1 VTDTRI
7 ALMIKSMTGFGRG
20 EVTEG
25 TKKIT
30 VEIKSVNNRFLDLS
44 MKMPRK
50 FNMMDAQIRAELKN
64 YIQRGK
70 VDLYVNYEDLSE
82 SDVAVK
88 YNHSVAAEYMKYL
101 QQMAEEFHLENDI
114 RVSTLSR
121 FPEVF
126 TTEDLSQDET
136 GLWELLQKA
145 IDEAAQNILDARIR
159 EGGFLKEDLLKKMDS
174 ILANVD
180 FITAKAPLIDETYQA
195 RLTAKVKDMLQ
206 DAQIDENR
214 IVQEVT
220 IYSDKVC
227 VDEELVRLR
236 SHVQAVKQA
245 LESGEEGVGRK
256 FDFLAQEMNREANTI
271 LSKTDDAEVSARGIE
286 LKTDIEKVREQIQ
299 NIE

>member
-1 VTDTRI
+1 
-7 ALMIKSMTGFGRG
+7 MIKSMTGFGRG

-25 TKKIT
+25 SKKIT
-30 VEIKSVNNRFLDLS
+30 VEIKSMNNRFLDLS

-101 QQMAEEFHLENDI
+101 QQMADEFHLENDV

-136 GLWELLQKA
+136 GLWELLRKA

-159 EGGFLKEDLLKKMDS
+159 EGGFLKDDLLKKMDS

-180 FITAKAPLIDETYQA
+180 FITAKAPQIDETYQA
-195 RLTAKVKDMLQ
+195 RLSAKVKDMLQ

-236 SHVQAVKQA
+236 SHVQAVRQA

-256 FDFLAQEMNREANTI
+256 LDFLAQEMNREANTI
-271 LSKTDDAEVSARGIE
+271 LSKTDDQEVSARGIE

-299 NIE
+299 NVE

>member
-1 VTDTRI
+1 MTDTGI

-25 TKKIT
+25 SKKIT

-101 QQMAEEFHLENDI
+101 QQMADEFHLENDV

-136 GLWELLQKA
+136 GLWELLRKA

-159 EGGFLKEDLLKKMDS
+159 EGGFLKDDLLKKMDS

-180 FITAKAPLIDETYQA
+180 FITTKAPQIDETYQA
-195 RLTAKVKDMLQ
+195 RLSAKVKDMLQ

-236 SHVQAVKQA
+236 SHVQAVRQA

-256 FDFLAQEMNREANTI
+256 LDFLAQEMNREANTI
-271 LSKTDDAEVSARGIE
+271 LSKTDDQEVSARGIE

-299 NIE
+299 NVE

>member
-1 VTDTRI
+1 
-7 ALMIKSMTGFGRG
+7 MIKSMTGFGRG

-25 TKKIT
+25 SKKIT

-101 QQMAEEFHLENDI
+101 QQMADEFHLENDV

-136 GLWELLQKA
+136 GLWELLRKA

-159 EGGFLKEDLLKKMDS
+159 EGGFLKDDLLKKMDS

-180 FITAKAPLIDETYQA
+180 FITTKAPQIDETYQA
-195 RLTAKVKDMLQ
+195 RLSAKVKDMLQ

-236 SHVQAVKQA
+236 SHVQAVRQA

-256 FDFLAQEMNREANTI
+256 LDFLAQEMNREANTI
-271 LSKTDDAEVSARGIE
+271 LSKTDDQEVSARGIE

-299 NIE
+299 NVE

>member
-1 VTDTRI
+1 VTDTGI
-7 ALMIKSMTGFGRG
+7 VLMIKSMTGFGRG

-114 RVSTLSR
+114 RVSMLSR

-145 IDEAAQNILDARIR
+145 IDEAAQNLLDARIR

-256 FDFLAQEMNREANTI
+256 LDFLAQEMNREANTI
-271 LSKTDDAEVSARGIE
+271 LSKTDDARG
-286 LKTDIEKVREQIQ
+286 LCSWY
-299 NIE
+299 

>member
-1 VTDTRI
+1 
-7 ALMIKSMTGFGRG
+7 
-20 EVTEG
+20 
-25 TKKIT
+25 
-30 VEIKSVNNRFLDLS
+30 
-44 MKMPRK
+44 
-50 FNMMDAQIRAELKN
+50 MMDAQIRAELKN

-101 QQMAEEFHLENDI
+101 QQMADEFHLENDV

-136 GLWELLQKA
+136 GLWELLRKA

-159 EGGFLKEDLLKKMDS
+159 EGGFLKDDLLKKMDS

-180 FITAKAPLIDETYQA
+180 FITAKAPQIDETYQA
-195 RLTAKVKDMLQ
+195 RLSAKVKDMLQ

-236 SHVQAVKQA
+236 SHVQAVRQA

-256 FDFLAQEMNREANTI
+256 LDFLAQEMNREANTI

>member
-1 VTDTRI
+1 
-7 ALMIKSMTGFGRG
+7 MIKSMTGFGRG

-25 TKKIT
+25 SKKIT

-101 QQMAEEFHLENDI
+101 QQMADEFHLENDV

-136 GLWELLQKA
+136 GLWELLRKA

-159 EGGFLKEDLLKKMDS
+159 EGGFLKDDLLKKMDS

-180 FITAKAPLIDETYQA
+180 FITAKAPQIDETYQA
-195 RLTAKVKDMLQ
+195 RLSAKVKDMLQ

-236 SHVQAVKQA
+236 SHVQAVRQA

-256 FDFLAQEMNREANTI
+256 LDFLAQEMNREANTI
-271 LSKTDDAEVSARGIE
+271 LSKTDDQEVSARGIE

-299 NIE
+299 NVE